1 MPKRSLLR
9 TLAFWT
15 SDAPVVPLLRLDGVI
30 ARGGRLGRSGIS
42 FAGVEDALE
51 RAFGMRAATAVALVI
66 NSPGGSP
73 VQSRLIH
80 DRIRA
85 LAEANEK
92 RVLVFCED
100 VAASG
105 GYMLACAGDEIFADE
120 SSMVGSIGVVGAGFG
135 VHEALEKLGVE
146 RRVYTAGKHKLR
158 LDPFRPEQDDDRQ
171 FVAELQGAIHES
183 FIALVQSRRRDR
195 LDEEAELFEGDIWTG
210 LDAVRLGLVDAIG
223 HAPSILREKF
233 GPELRIKKIPVAK
246 TSLSQRVLGGGAE
259 TAAEAALTALEHRL
273 TWNRFGL

>member
-1 MPKRSLLR
+1 MSYKTVLKKLM
-9 TLAFWT
+9 FWR
-15 SDAPVVPLLRLDGVI
+15 SDAVTIPILRLEGVI
-30 ARGGRLGRSGIS
+30 GRGGRLGRSGLS

-51 RAFGMRAATAVALVI
+51 RAFGVRSAPAVAVVI

-80 DRIRA
+80 DRIRV
-85 LAEANEK
+85 LAEEHGK

-120 SSMVGSIGVVGAGFG
+120 SSMVGSIGVIGAGFG
-135 VHEALEKLGVE
+135 LTGALEKLGVE
-146 RRVYTAGKHKLR
+146 RRVYTAGKNKLR
-158 LDPFRPEQDDDRQ
+158 LDPFQAEREDDRE
-171 FVAELQGAIHES
+171 FVRELQGAIHES

-210 LDAVRLGLVDAIG
+210 LDAVRLGLIDAIG
-223 HAPSILREKF
+223 HAPTVLREKF
-233 GPELRIKKIPVAK
+233 GTDVKLKKIPVAK
-246 TSLSQRVLGGGAE
+246 SSLAQKLLGGGADAMADATLSAVE
-259 TAAEAALTALEHRL
+259 DRL
-273 TWNRFGL
+273 MWSRFGG